1 MPPARVRI
9 ATVDDHSIFR
19 DGLRRLLE
27 AKAGFE
33 VVGEGRT
40 GSDALRLVTELSP
53 DLLLLDLAMPDMSGL
68 DVVGALDLPH
78 SGLRVVL
85 LTAYA
90 DSQQVLEALRLG
102 VRGLVLK
109 ESATEMLYKCIH
121 AVMKG
126 EYWFGHDQM
135 PALVDALRHMSAP
148 PARVPAETLTA
159 REVEIIRAIA
169 DGATNRDVARQ
180 LGVTEQTVKN
190 HLSHIY
196 DKLGVSNRLE
206 LALFAIH
213 HKLPDRR
220 GLDG

>member
-1 MPPARVRI
+1 MPPPRVRI
-9 ATVDDHSIFR
+9 VTVDDHTILR
-19 DGLRRLLE
+19 DGLRRLLDARPE
-27 AKAGFE
+27 FE

-40 GSDALRLVTELSP
+40 GGDALRLVADLSP

-68 DVVGALDLPH
+68 DVLEALALRNSPV
-78 SGLRVVL
+78 RVVL

-90 DSQQVLEALRLG
+90 DSQQVLDALRLG

-109 ESATEMLYKCIH
+109 ESATEMLYKCIN

-126 EYWFGHDQM
+126 EYWFGHDQV
-135 PALVDALRHMSAP
+135 PALVDALRQMSAP
-148 PARVPAETLTA
+148 PARPPVETLTT
-159 REVEIIRAIA
+159 RETDIIRAIV

-180 LGVTEQTVKN
+180 LGVTEQTIKN

-213 HKLPDRR
+213 HKVLERR
-220 GLDG
+220 LIDT